1 MKKIG
6 LLLVVV
12 LLSSLSAFGAVFT
25 ISNTGLG
32 SDGFADA
39 NWSIVADPDPSTVWS
54 VAYKVTGS
62 PSSYPFPGWGVNTT
76 VPLSGWIAPR
86 ASYPAGNFVQD
97 AVGLWVFQ
105 VNFNLSSN
113 MLPATAAI
121 AGQWMT
127 DNYGA
132 EITLNGTPLGKTTGV
147 DQFST
152 WTSFTIGPGSPFVT
166 GLNTL
171 LFTVDNHVPQTG
183 LNPVG
188 LRVEFSP
195 GEVQLVP
202 EPATFGLIGLGLLAL
217 AALRRR
223 K

>member
-25 ISNTGLG
+25 INNTGLG
-32 SDGFADA
+32 GDGAADPY
-39 NWSIVADPDPSTVWS
+39 WSIVADPDPLAVWT
-54 VAYKVTGS
+54 VAYKVNGS
-62 PSSYPFPGWGVNTT
+62 PSSYPFPGWGVNDGT
-76 VPLSGWIAPR
+76 SGWIAPR

-97 AVGLWVFQ
+97 AAGLWVFQ
-105 VNFNLSSN
+105 VTFSLSSN
-113 MLPATAAI
+113 ALPASATI
-121 AGQWMT
+121 AGQWMA
-127 DNYGA
+127 DNQGA
-132 EITLNGTPLGKTTGV
+132 QITLNGTPLGKTTGAN
-147 DQFST
+147 QFAT
-152 WTSFTIGPGSPFVT
+152 WTDFTIGAGSPFVT

-171 LFTVDNHVPQTG
+171 LFTVNNEAPQNA

-188 LRVEFSP
+188 LRVKFSE
-195 GEVQLVP
+195 GAVQLVP